1 MSVNRNRL
9 DNWFWCARFAK
20 SKTLAG
26 KLCRSGK
33 VRVNGNLTKKA
44 HFNIKIGD
52 VVTFPLRFQIRV
64 VRVVGIIDR
73 RGPSKEARETYA
85 DLTPYQKIEGSN
97 SLRDRSPVIEPIRG
111 AGRPTKY
118 RRRQFERFKAK
129 V

>member
-1 MSVNRNRL
+1 MIVSRNRL

-44 HFNIKIGD
+44 HFNIKVGD
-52 VVTFPLRFQIRV
+52 VVTFPLGFQIRV
-64 VRVVGIIDR
+64 VQVVKMIDSR
-73 RGPSKEARETYA
+73 RPYKEARETYA
-85 DLTPYQKIEGSN
+85 DLTPYQKIEGSD
-97 SLRDRSPVIEPIRG
+97 SIIDTLPIIEPIRG

-118 RRRQFERFKAK
+118 KRRQFERFKAK
-129 V
+129 I

>member
-1 MSVNRNRL
+1 MSVSRNRL

-44 HFNIKIGD
+44 HFNIKVGD
-52 VVTFPLRFQIRV
+52 VVTFPLGFQIRV
-64 VRVVGIIDR
+64 VRVVKIIDR
-73 RGPSKEARETYA
+73 RGPYKEARETYA
-85 DLTPYQKIEGSN
+85 DLTPYHEIKSSN
-97 SLRDRSPVIEPIRG
+97 TLRDRSPVIEPIRG

-118 RRRQFERFKAK
+118 KRRQFERFKAK